1 MFQINQHTLKD
12 EFLLKG
18 ISLHNGDIT
27 TLIVHPAPVN
37 TGILFYRTDLNEHP
51 PIQARADFVQEV
63 QRRTVLQGDNFEI
76 NTIEHLLAALYSQGI
91 DNAICTVDT
100 KELPVLD
107 GSSKPYID
115 KILQVGIQEQNAKKK
130 ILTIKDKI
138 EFTQKDSSTIIEPY
152 NGLKISC
159 RVSYPNSKISQQEL
173 NLDINANTFIT
184 ELSEARTFC
193 TYEELSFLF
202 KNNLSAGGNLSN
214 ANILHGEKIYC
225 RGKMRY
231 KNELVRH
238 KMLDILG
245 DFALLGYTLRAH
257 IISNKPGHSFNNFVT
272 RNLMKLI

>member
-1 MFQINQHTLKD
+1 MFQTNQHTIKK
-12 EFLLKG
+12 EFMLKG

-27 TLIVHPAPVN
+27 ILVIKPAPVN
-37 TGILFYRTDLNEHP
+37 TGIIFYRTDLSEQAFIH
-51 PIQARADFVQEV
+51 ARADLVQEV
-63 QRRTVLQGDNFEI
+63 QRRTVLQGEHFEI
-76 NTIEHLLAALYSQGI
+76 NTIEHLLAALYTQGI
-91 DNAICTVDT
+91 DNAICTVNT

-115 KILQVGIQEQNAKKK
+115 KILQVGLQEQNVKKK
-130 ILTIKDKI
+130 TLIIKEKMQ
-138 EFTQKDSSTIIEPY
+138 FSQGDSTTIIEPY
-152 NGLKISC
+152 DGLKISC
-159 RVSYPNSKISQQEL
+159 QVSYPNSKISQQEFS
-173 NLDINANTFIT
+173 LDINANSFIV

-193 TYEELSFLF
+193 TYDELSFLF

-214 ANILHGEKIYC
+214 ANILHKEKIYC

-245 DFALLGYTLRAH
+245 DFALLGHILKGH
-257 IISNKPGHSFNNFVT
+257 IIANKPGHAFNNIVA